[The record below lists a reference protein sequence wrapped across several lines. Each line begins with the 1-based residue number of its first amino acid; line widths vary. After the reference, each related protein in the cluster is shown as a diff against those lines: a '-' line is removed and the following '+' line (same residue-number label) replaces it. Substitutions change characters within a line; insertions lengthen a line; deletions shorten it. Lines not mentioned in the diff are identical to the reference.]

1 MGLPQVLCCICH
13 PCVDISFSA
22 GHFKWSWAS
31 VLQQI
36 NGVHN
41 VLHLSSSYHTVVE
54 WLPRHNK
61 IHRGKLSDFIARYEW
76 KEGDFPGKHVIV
88 SPQIYSLCLKDG
100 HLLSWYSE
108 ILWNIYFFL
117 LIPSKKKANPDYEN
131 ENRRPPSMHCLL
143 QSNLKPLKK
152 FSNLKSH

>member
-1 MGLPQVLCCICH
+1 MLRGEKETGLVSIQSGLSLLHKYSQLFSFETSQGIQPILKKIMGLPQVLCCICH

-41 VLHLSSSYHTVVE
+41 VLHLPSSYHTVVE

-61 IHRGKLSDFIARYEW
+61 IYRGKLSDFIARYEW
-76 KEGDFPGKHVIV
+76 KEGDFPGKRVIV

-100 HLLSWYSE
+100 HLLS
-108 ILWNIYFFL
+108 
-117 LIPSKKKANPDYEN
+117 
-131 ENRRPPSMHCLL
+131 
-143 QSNLKPLKK
+143 
-152 FSNLKSH
+152 